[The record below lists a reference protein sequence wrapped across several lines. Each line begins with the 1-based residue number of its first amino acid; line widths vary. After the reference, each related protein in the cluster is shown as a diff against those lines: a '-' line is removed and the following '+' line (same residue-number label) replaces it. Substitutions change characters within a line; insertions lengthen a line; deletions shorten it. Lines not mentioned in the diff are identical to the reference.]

1 MTSRTLG
8 NGYTITVYEHR
19 NSYGDI
25 RFRYRVI
32 HPSGHEVAG
41 DSSFLTAA
49 AADREG
55 EQAAKRA
62 ASPLYREPGSTTAGE
77 W

>member
-8 NGYTITVYEHR
+8 NGYTVTVSEHR
-19 NSYGDI
+19 NSYGEW
-25 RFRYRVI
+25 RWRYFVTDPEGRPVV
-32 HPSGHEVAG
+32 GG
-41 DSSFLTAA
+41 RGFLSIV

-55 EQAAKRA
+55 ELAAKRA
-62 ASPLYREPGSTTAGE
+62 ASPLYRDPGDTTRGD